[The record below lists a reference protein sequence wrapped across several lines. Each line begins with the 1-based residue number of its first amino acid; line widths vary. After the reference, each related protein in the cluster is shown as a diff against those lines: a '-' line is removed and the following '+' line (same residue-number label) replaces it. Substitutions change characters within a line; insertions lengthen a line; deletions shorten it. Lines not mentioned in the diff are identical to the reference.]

1 MEVISNY
8 IQELMSNGLIETSN
22 KRMLLLFVIV
32 LCSVDVLTG
41 LINAGLNKSIES
53 DKFKRGAIGKTY
65 ELLIIG
71 LSVMLDKLFKTDNYL
86 FISTCIFYIIL
97 EVISILENTNEY
109 VSYPQVIKD
118 LINKF
123 KVKGD
128 NNNGK

>member
-1 MEVISNY
+1 MEIINNY
-8 IQELMSNGLIETSN
+8 VQELISNGLIETSN
-22 KRMLLLFVIV
+22 KRMLLLFVII
-32 LCSVDVLTG
+32 LCSVDVITG
-41 LINAGLNKSIES
+41 LINAGMNKSIES
-53 DKFKRGAIGKTY
+53 DKFKKGAIGKTY

-71 LSVMLDKLFKTDNYL
+71 LSVMLDRLFKTDNYL

-123 KVKGD
+123 KLKKGD
-128 NNNGK
+128 N